1 MNNKIIDI
9 RKDDFYG
16 KNRELINV
24 IVKMSRLISESKD
37 NKNKHACIEGLKFIK
52 NYINVNL
59 IDENMSNI
67 LNENTSREFYKYNL
81 ERLKD
86 IFIKLEN
93 RLIEVDYSKEAIE
106 ELFGVGI
113 SNLIVFLR
121 SDFTKEMIVV
131 ETDSLCIRKEEIL
144 KEIGEIIKEIL
155 EYLFLINIKVENK
168 VDFEEFT
175 DDSVYYAIE
184 SKDDNKEEIIIFMI
198 GARKQV
204 FLQIIKSFF
213 KDDELKN
220 LEGVSISAIEEF
232 MNIISIRCINYI
244 NNVVGCNYNIIDTC
258 PISCSDMYSTIGCK
272 QCKGYIEFKTQYG
285 SINYSISFI

>member
-1 MNNKIIDI
+1 MNNKTIDI

-24 IVKMSRLISESKD
+24 IVKMSRLISEGKG

-52 NYINVNL
+52 NYIKVNL
-59 IDENMSNI
+59 IDENVSNI
-67 LNENTSREFYKYNL
+67 LNENISREFYKYNL

-93 RLIEVDYSKEAIE
+93 RLMEVDYSKEAIE

-121 SDFTKEMIVV
+121 SDFTKDMIVV

-175 DDSVYYAIE
+175 YDSVYYGIE
-184 SKDDNKEEIIIFMI
+184 SKDDNKEDIIIFMI

-232 MNIISIRCINYI
+232 INIISIR
-244 NNVVGCNYNIIDTC
+244 
-258 PISCSDMYSTIGCK
+258 
-272 QCKGYIEFKTQYG
+272 
-285 SINYSISFI
+285 

>member
-52 NYINVNL
+52 NYINANL

-67 LNENTSREFYKYNL
+67 L
-81 ERLKD
+81 
-86 IFIKLEN
+86 
-93 RLIEVDYSKEAIE
+93 
-106 ELFGVGI
+106 
-113 SNLIVFLR
+113 
-121 SDFTKEMIVV
+121 
-131 ETDSLCIRKEEIL
+131 
-144 KEIGEIIKEIL
+144 
-155 EYLFLINIKVENK
+155 
-168 VDFEEFT
+168 
-175 DDSVYYAIE
+175 
-184 SKDDNKEEIIIFMI
+184 
-198 GARKQV
+198 
-204 FLQIIKSFF
+204 
-213 KDDELKN
+213 KDDELKH

-244 NNVVGCNYNIIDTC
+244 NNVVGCNYKIIDTC
-258 PISCSDMYSTIGCK
+258 PISCSDIYSTIGCK